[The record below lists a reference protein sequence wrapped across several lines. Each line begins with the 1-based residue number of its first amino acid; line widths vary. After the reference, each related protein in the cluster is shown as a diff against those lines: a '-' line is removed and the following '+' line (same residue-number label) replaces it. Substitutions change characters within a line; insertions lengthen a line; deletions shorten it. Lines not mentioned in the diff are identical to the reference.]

1 MPDEFDQSLEQLI
14 KSTIDLY
21 EESAATQYFP
31 MMRCARGD
39 EIRYVLLAPEDDD
52 FVEPDDWTEFFRSAA
67 ENAARLRRPAPDILS
82 CIVALPQSR
91 RRINRHPRRFPG
103 WPNQR
108 GGTAGVPKRT
118 QSNPPNESPLAIQRS
133 DDSQQRE
140 DPPPRVG
147 RIGGLNIPSEAH
159 PHAKGDQVGDPPP

>member
-67 ENAARLRRPAPDILS
+67 ENAARLRRPAPDILHVLWLS
-82 CIVALPQSR
+82 RSPAGESIVIHGASPDGRTNAAELPVFRNEHNQIRLTKARSQSSGPM
-91 RRINRHPRRFPG
+91 I
-103 WPNQR
+103 PNN
-108 GGTAGVPKRT
+108 ART
-118 QSNPPNESPLAIQRS
+118 LLLAW
-133 DDSQQRE
+133 
-140 DPPPRVG
+140 VG
-147 RIGGLNIPSEAH
+147 S
-159 PHAKGDQVGDPPP
+159 VG